1 MKLRKFRDS
10 DSLNAKAARRAK
22 LEGGACV
29 EPAKLDT
36 TLAPQDYQDKR
47 ALESLPKVPGAITI
61 AGFKAMALLAYE
73 DRYEPEGAPR
83 TR

>member
-10 DSLNAKAARRAK
+10 DSLNAKAAQQAK
-22 LEGGACV
+22 LERLTEEA
-29 EPAKLDT
+29 
-36 TLAPQDYQDKR
+36 
-47 ALESLPKVPGAITI
+47 LPKVPGAITI
-61 AGFKAMALLAYE
+61 AGFKAMTLLAYE